1 MFLSRVR
8 KKKDLETGRRSGGG
22 IRTSRERGRR
32 GEGDRERGREV
43 SCDLVGLR
51 YTYST
56 MQFQLFL
63 SLYHV
68 VSFHISSDC
77 LTDI

>member
-1 MFLSRVR
+1 MGEEYVQVEREGEEGR
-8 KKKDLETGRRSGGG
+8 ETG
-22 IRTSRERGRR
+22 R
-32 GEGDRERGREV
+32 GEGDRERGRKV
-43 SCDLVGLR
+43 CCDLVGLR

-56 MQFQLFL
+56 VQYNAVPL
-63 SLYHV
+63 LYHV